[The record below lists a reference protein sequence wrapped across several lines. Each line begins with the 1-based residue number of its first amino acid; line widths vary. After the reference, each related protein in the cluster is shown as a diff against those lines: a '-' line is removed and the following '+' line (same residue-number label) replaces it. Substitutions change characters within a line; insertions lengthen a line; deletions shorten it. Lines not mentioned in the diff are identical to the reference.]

1 MNTDVSVIIP
11 VFNGEA
17 FIGRAVDSV
26 LRQTHPAT
34 EIIVVDDGSTDGTA
48 QALARFGD
56 RIRVLHTPN
65 RGVSSARN
73 SGFAASTGSLVAFL
87 DADDEWYDDKLAR
100 QLEVLARHPRSALC
114 CCDYVVQNGTAD
126 DPQPQ
131 PHPQSHFA
139 LVAAR
144 TGTRPD
150 DWMRDPLA
158 ALVQGN
164 VIGTTSTVLV
174 KRALLNTVGLFHSR
188 YKQAEDYDLW
198 IRCALVTEFVV
209 MDEVL
214 LKKIGHDG
222 NLTNDQI
229 ETFLYHETVLGA
241 HLAGRTFAV
250 HGALQSA
257 ARLAL
262 AQTRYQLANLFY
274 EARRYAESGRYYLKA
289 LRTQASPRNV
299 GLFLHYTSRKLVRTL
314 SLGAIRAKAA

>member
-17 FIGRAVDSV
+17 FIGRAIDSV

-34 EIIVVDDGSTDGTA
+34 EIIVVNDGSTDGTA

-56 RIRVLHTPN
+56 RIRAIHTPN

-73 SGFAASTGSLVAFL
+73 AGFAASTCSLVAFL
-87 DADDEWYDDKLAR
+87 DADDEWHDDKLAR
-100 QLEVLARHPRSALC
+100 QVDALARHPRSALC
-114 CCDYVVQNGTAD
+114 CCDYVVQDGAA
-126 DPQPQ
+126 PHAQHQPQ
-131 PHPQSHFA
+131 AQAHFSR
-139 LVAAR
+139 VATR
-144 TGTRPD
+144 TGTLPD

-164 VIGTTSTVLV
+164 FVGTTSTVLV

-198 IRCALVTEFVV
+198 IRCALVTEFTV
-209 MDEVL
+209 MSEVL

-229 ETFLYHETVLGA
+229 ETFLYHETVLDA
-241 HLAGRTFAV
+241 HVAGRTFAA
-250 HGALQSA
+250 HPALRSA

-262 AQTRYQLANLFY
+262 AQTRYQLANLLF
-274 EARRYAESGRYYLKA
+274 EARRYAESGSYYLKA

-314 SLGAIRAKAA
+314 SFGTLRAKAA